1 MNTFT
6 ASNEIVVKSYEDN
19 RIEIKCS
26 GFAASTHDLSVSE
39 AEALREF
46 FRAEED
52 ERLGRWRWPENPD
65 YVVYAPRPGFRPVNS
80 TEPCDLFIINEE
92 WGAGLAYLDAEYSS
106 YDEEDRPFAA
116 AGRAYFDAHPE
127 PKPWHDAKPGEVWLL
142 RIPTGPTF
150 DHAPA
155 VVSSSANGNAIFTAA
170 TYDAAG
176 TEELAL
182 TASQITYATRIYPEE
197 VAS

>member
-6 ASNEIVVKSYEDN
+6 ASNGLKVILTNAGSTGYTPNNDQTESTSYL
-19 RIEIKCS
+19 
-26 GFAASTHDLSVSE
+26 GFAEMVAW
-39 AEALREF
+39 REF

-52 ERLGRWRWPENPD
+52 ERLGRVRMEGFPGLYAYRYNSGWIN
-65 YVVYAPRPGFRPVNS
+65 VVDEHDGTA
-80 TEPCDLFIINEE
+80 TEHRRQDV
-92 WGAGLAYLDAEYSS
+92 DACRDQSFVSES
-106 YDEEDRPFAA
+106 ERFA
-116 AGRAYFDAHPE
+116 RAYFDAHPE
-127 PKPWHDAKPGEVWLL
+127 PKPWHDAKPGEVWVL

-155 VVSSSANGNAIFTAA
+155 VVSSSANGNVIFTAA

-176 TEELAL
+176 TEELVL
-182 TASQITYATRIYPEE
+182 TASQITYATRIWPE